1 MCLRNYYQQ
10 NIAVKQPSRRN
21 VYIQKVKSENNIKK
35 DRFKTQIAM
44 KNTMSHRSVTDA
56 GKCKVC
62 VRVVLCRSCTGQY
75 IRQHI
80 ASSFT
85 LQTLLPTSPAPQTL
99 SLDLFT
105 VFHWKSLLQFYL
117 SYTPLF
123 SLFHI
128 LFQEE
133 ATCLKLFACIFF
145 HGCFYHADS
154 LHFDSI
160 SFSIISES
168 FSICKQFS
176 FLRLSCFHFLEMST
190 IGHIALAFY

>member
-1 MCLRNYYQQ
+1 MCEGVQ
-10 NIAVKQPSRRN
+10 
-21 VYIQKVKSENNIKK
+21 
-35 DRFKTQIAM
+35 
-44 KNTMSHRSVTDA
+44 
-56 GKCKVC
+56 VC

-145 HGCFYHADS
+145 HGCFLSRRQFTFWLYFIQYYIRIIFHLQIVFIFKGQLFPFFRNEYHWTHS
-154 LHFDSI
+154 
-160 SFSIISES
+160 
-168 FSICKQFS
+168 
-176 FLRLSCFHFLEMST
+176 SCFLLNFQAFLENKFM
-190 IGHIALAFY
+190 